1 MNKFLE
7 LFIKFLN
14 WLPEFMAKRICNFLG
29 ACLYYGFCSRRR
41 IILKNLHIVFH
52 DKSAK
57 WCRRLALL
65 NCCRWVET
73 AWAFLATSTWSK
85 GKIQQNITINPVLKD
100 WIEDIKKNPRSAV
113 VLVPHLNLM
122 ETMTWI
128 PCFFKDFP
136 ESGVVYRHFR
146 AKWLECFVKTSRE
159 RFGLQLISRKR
170 GIMPLEKI
178 LKNNGI
184 VSILFD
190 QSAGETGCLTTFFGR
205 LASST
210 DLPGRLVEKYKS
222 DTVAIYLKRTG
233 FLKGEICIEEISSD
247 KTANGL
253 TFESGRWLEGK
264 LKEDACF
271 YENWLW
277 MHRRWKTQCSPLRR
291 FNIAQKRNLLEDTCA
306 YFHWEKLPK
315 KTHVWF
321 RMPNWL
327 GDCVMAYPVLKAVR
341 SARPDFCI
349 HLVVKRSMAS
359 WLQRHFD
366 VDFIHVLPE
375 KSGLSYFKSFWNI
388 RKEFPDVWVNFTNSI
403 RSDLEAFCSGAE
415 QRFGLQKQG
424 LRLLLTHVFKTKPLP
439 GEHQTELWYRFL
451 QNYGLKAALSHDNM
465 VECKKDLKTIKSFGI
480 FCGSANTPKKRWSP
494 EKWQKLIG
502 ALLENFP
509 AANCVL
515 LGGHKDQ
522 YLCTQVLMGLPTN
535 RITNLTGQTSL
546 LQLENILSSLDFVVG
561 NDSGGMHLSNSLGIP
576 TVGLFG
582 PTDPAW
588 GGPFYDS
595 PKCIIKSPTNSM
607 QDLSVHQVKETIED
621 WIESSK
627 K

>member
-1 MNKFLE
+1 MAKIFE
-7 LFIKFLN
+7 VFIKFLN
-14 WLPEFMAKRICNFLG
+14 LLPEVLAKSICNFFG
-29 ACLYYGFCSRRR
+29 ACLYYGFVSRRR
-41 IILKNLHIVFH
+41 IILRNLHVVFP
-52 DKSAK
+52 DKSAR
-57 WCRRLALL
+57 WCRHIALL

-73 AWAFLATSTWSK
+73 VWAFLVTSTWTK
-85 GKIQQNITINPVLKD
+85 EKIQKNITVSPVLSD
-100 WIEDIKKNPRSAV
+100 WIEDIKKNPRSAIA
-113 VLVPHLNLM
+113 LVPHLNLM
-122 ETMTWI
+122 EMQTWL
-128 PCFFKDFP
+128 PCFFKNFP
-136 ESGVVYRHFR
+136 DSGVVYRPFR
-146 AKWLECFVKTSRE
+146 SKWFENFIKKSRE

-210 DLPGRLVEKYKS
+210 DLPGRLVEKFKS

-233 FLKGEICIEEISSD
+233 FLKGEICIEEITSN

-277 MHRRWKTQCSPLRR
+277 MHRRWKTQCLPLRR
-291 FNIAQKRNLLEDTCA
+291 FNISQKRNILEETCA
-306 YFHWEKLPK
+306 YFHWGKLPK
-315 KTHVWF
+315 KTHAWF

-327 GDCVMAYPVLKAVR
+327 GDCVMTYPILKAIR
-341 SARPDFCI
+341 KARPDFCI
-349 HLVVKRSMAS
+349 HLVVKRSFAP

-366 VDFIHVLPE
+366 VDFIHILPE
-375 KSGLSYFKSFWNI
+375 KSGLPYFKSFWNI
-388 RKEFPDVWVNFTNSI
+388 RNEYPDVWVTFTNST

-424 LRLLLTHVFKTKPLP
+424 LRILLTHVFKTKPFP
-439 GEHQTELWYRFL
+439 EEHQTELWYRFL
-451 QNYGLKAALSHDNM
+451 QNYGLKEPLLHDNLM
-465 VECKKDLKTIKSFGI
+465 KCKKDLKNIRNFGI

-494 EKWQKLIG
+494 GKWQKLIG
-502 ALLENFP
+502 MLLEKFP
-509 AANCVL
+509 ETKCVL
-515 LGGHKDQ
+515 LGGNKDQ
-522 YLCTQVLMGLPTN
+522 FLCTQVLMGLPAD
-535 RITNLTGQTSL
+535 RVLNLAGQTSL
-546 LQLENILSSLDFVVG
+546 LQLENILNTLDFVVG
-561 NDSGGMHLSNSLGIP
+561 NDSGGMHLSNALGIP

-588 GGPFYDS
+588 GGPFFNS
-595 PKCIIKSPTNSM
+595 PKCIIKSPTNSI
-607 QDLSVHQVKETIED
+607 QDLSVMQVEASIEN
-621 WIESSK
+621 WIKSCD
-627 K
+627 